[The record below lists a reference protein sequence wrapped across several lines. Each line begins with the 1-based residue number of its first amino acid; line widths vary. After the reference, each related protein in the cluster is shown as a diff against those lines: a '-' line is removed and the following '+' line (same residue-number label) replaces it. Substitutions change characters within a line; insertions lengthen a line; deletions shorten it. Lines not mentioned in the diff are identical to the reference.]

1 MMENDTKSPEVEII
15 RTADGSSSLFVPEM
29 GEHYHSVNGAI
40 TESIHIFI
48 NAGLKYVMN
57 DQNPVRILEIGFGT
71 GLNAFLTWHEARAAK
86 INVHYTAIEKYP
98 LKQEVYHQLNYP
110 ELMGYPFGEE
120 CFMKIH
126 ELQWDAPH
134 EVMEHFILHKINTDI
149 EDYYPGKDRFD
160 LVYFDA
166 FGPGFQPDMWT
177 TDLFKKMATA
187 LRPGGILVT
196 YSTKGTVKRSVKEAG
211 FRIEK
216 LPGPIGK
223 REILRALV
231 I

>member
-1 MMENDTKSPEVEII
+1 MMEKDTKSPEVEII
-15 RTADGSSSLFVPEM
+15 LTADGSLSLFVPAM

-110 ELMGYPFGEE
+110 ELLDYPSGKEYFRK
-120 CFMKIH
+120 MH
-126 ELQWDAPH
+126 ELQWDAPY
-134 EVMEHFILHKINTDI
+134 EVTDNFILHKINTNI
-149 EDYYPGKDRFD
+149 GDYHPGENRFD

-166 FGPGFQPDMWT
+166 FGPDFQPEMWS
-177 TDLFKKMATA
+177 TDIFREMAYA
-187 LRPGGILVT
+187 LKPGGVLVT
-196 YSTKGTVKRSVKEAG
+196 YSTKGTVKRSLKEAG
-211 FRIEK
+211 FSIEK
-216 LPGPIGK
+216 LPGPPGK
-223 REILRALV
+223 REFLRGTRL
-231 I
+231 